1 MRHSF
6 VPLRKQSKKAQR
18 AYHAGQRGS
27 WNGLSPVTRTVP
39 SGRVYDRNRM
49 MAYSLHTPDHNHY
62 SICQRRLYRPGYL
75 CRKDRGPE

>member
-6 VPLRKQSKKAQR
+6 VPLRKQSKKVQR

-39 SGRVYDRNRM
+39 SGRVGKIGLSSAPSPQRVKHPMPPPQNTATADHIPD
-49 MAYSLHTPDHNHY
+49 MASPPYP
-62 SICQRRLYRPGYL
+62 
-75 CRKDRGPE
+75 

>member
-27 WNGLSPVTRTVP
+27 WNGLSPVTPRGP
-39 SGRVYDRNRM
+39 RGRVYERNRLTGR
-49 MAYSLHTPDHNHY
+49 AGFDEVFLIGRGGTQSVPPVPFAILSH
-62 SICQRRLYRPGYL
+62 SIS
-75 CRKDRGPE
+75 

>member
-49 MAYSLHTPDHNHY
+49 KRRAGCDDGCCH
-62 SICQRRLYRPGYL
+62 QRGGPQ
-75 CRKDRGPE
+75 RGPPVPFAILSHSIS

>member
-49 MAYSLHTPDHNHY
+49 KRRAGWGAGGGGRGAGGTQSGPPVPFAILSH
-62 SICQRRLYRPGYL
+62 SIS
-75 CRKDRGPE
+75 

>member
-49 MAYSLHTPDHNHY
+49 KRRAGCDDGCLKGTGGTQRVPPVPFAILSH
-62 SICQRRLYRPGYL
+62 SIS
-75 CRKDRGPE
+75 

>member
-27 WNGLSPVTRTVP
+27 WNGPSPVPATVP
-39 SGRVYDRNRM
+39 SGWGNARHRM
-49 MAYSLHTPDHNHY
+49 PRRAGCADGCSNGRGAAQSVPPVPFAILSH
-62 SICQRRLYRPGYL
+62 SIS
-75 CRKDRGPE
+75 

>member
-39 SGRVYDRNRM
+39 SGWDYDRNRM
-49 MAYSLHTPDHNHY
+49 KRRAGWDAGCLNGRGGTQSVPPVPFAILSH
-62 SICQRRLYRPGYL
+62 SIS
-75 CRKDRGPE
+75 

>member
-6 VPLRKQSKKAQR
+6 VPLRKQSKKTQR

-49 MAYSLHTPDHNHY
+49 K
-62 SICQRRLYRPGYL
+62 RRAG
-75 CRKDRGPE
+75 CDDGC

>member
-6 VPLRKQSKKAQR
+6 VPLRKQSKKVQR

-27 WNGLSPVTRTVP
+27 WNGLFPVTRTVP

-49 MAYSLHTPDHNHY
+49 K
-62 SICQRRLYRPGYL
+62 RRAG
-75 CRKDRGPE
+75 CDDGC